1 MKTSSD
7 LYSFL
12 MSVEFLNYKNGNTAL
27 HFVVKYQY
35 EDVLPK
41 LLQDARIDVNVR
53 NEVCILKYKLQ
64 IEVKFCIQSGE
75 TILHHACELGFK
87 ESTNLILRCKR
98 FTLLRDTNKVSN
110 LGSLYLYCI
119 YDIIL

>member
-53 NEVCILKYKLQ
+53 NEVCILKYKL
-64 IEVKFCIQSGE
+64 
-75 TILHHACELGFK
+75 
-87 ESTNLILRCKR
+87 
-98 FTLLRDTNKVSN
+98 
-110 LGSLYLYCI
+110 
-119 YDIIL
+119 